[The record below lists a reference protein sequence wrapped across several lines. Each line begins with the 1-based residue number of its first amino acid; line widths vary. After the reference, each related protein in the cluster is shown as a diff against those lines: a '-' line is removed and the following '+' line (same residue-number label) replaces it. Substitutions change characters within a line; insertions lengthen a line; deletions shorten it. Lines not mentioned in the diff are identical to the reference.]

1 MAEVPSSLVDA
12 ISRVDAALASSG
24 LPYAFGGAL
33 ALSAWAEPRATRDI
47 DLNVWV
53 DPGQVTPVLDALETA
68 GVTIDR
74 DRATR
79 EAIGRGMFVGF
90 AGEYRVDV
98 FVPSIP
104 FYDEARR
111 RICRVPFLDR
121 TFPVLSPETL
131 AVFKLLF
138 FRPKDLVDLQR
149 LLEIRGSEFDAGFVR
164 AAVAGMLGEDDRRI
178 EEWDG
183 LVRAVSGGPRS
194 G

>member
-1 MAEVPSSLVDA
+1 MTEVPSSLVDA

-33 ALSAWAEPRATRDI
+33 ALSAWAEPRATR
-47 DLNVWV
+47 
-53 DPGQVTPVLDALETA
+53 
-68 GVTIDR
+68 
-74 DRATR
+74 
-79 EAIGRGMFVGF
+79 EAIERGMFVGL

-111 RICRVPFLDR
+111 RICRVPFLDG

-164 AAVAGMLGEDDRRI
+164 AAVAGMMGEDDRRI
-178 EEWDG
+178 EEWDRI
-183 LVRAVSGGPRS
+183 VRAVSDGP
-194 G
+194 